1 MGVLEIA
8 VAAIFLIAGTVGGS
22 AVAGAVLG
30 RDRGIGAGRG
40 FGWGLLLPV
49 IGLGRVLASPKKERT
64 EEQRKEAPVSMEQRQ
79 PEDVKESAREAARER
94 FRKDNPKSG
103 TLSRKSDTEAV
114 PENTQFQS
122 RGVRRS

>member
-8 VAAIFLIAGTVGGS
+8 VAAVFLIAGTVGGS
-22 AVAGAVLG
+22 AVAGALLG
-30 RDRGIGAGRG
+30 RDRDVGAGRG

-49 IGLGRVLASPKKERT
+49 IGLGRVLSSPKKERT
-64 EEQRKEAPVSMEQRQ
+64 AEQKKEVPVSIERRQ
-79 PEDVKESAREAARER
+79 PEDVKESARQAARER

-103 TLSRKSDTEAV
+103 TLSIKPGTEAAQ
-114 PENTQFQS
+114 ESAQSQS